1 MSAAELSSVA
11 YKKGNLMRYS
21 LWGLAA
27 VCIGFLIWTFI
38 STVNSDISSSV
49 PEGYK
54 FAVTNNQN
62 DTGTL
67 RTIYYVY
74 DDKILTETES
84 RNDDSVNR
92 SVLIYDGIDTSKLK
106 YDPEDTTKVCE
117 LGVCSEKPKVILT
130 IKKLISHKI
139 GREYIGL

>member
-84 RNDDSVNR
+84 RDDDSVNR
-92 SVLIYDGIDTSKLK
+92 SVLIYDGVDTSKLK